1 MHEEKK
7 LDLGQKL
14 FLDISVER
22 LKIIFKVAMSVGL
35 QMSGRFCE
43 LFKIELF
50 SGTLS

>member
-22 LKIIFKVAMSVGL
+22 LRITFKLAMSVGL
-35 QMSGRFCE
+35 ETSGRFCK
-43 LFKIELF
+43 LSQIELF
-50 SGTLS
+50 TGTLS